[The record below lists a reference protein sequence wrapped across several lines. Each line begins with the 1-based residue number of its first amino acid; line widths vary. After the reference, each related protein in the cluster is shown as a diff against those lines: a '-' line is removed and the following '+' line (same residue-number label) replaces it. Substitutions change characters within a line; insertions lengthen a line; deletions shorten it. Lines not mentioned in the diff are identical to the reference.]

1 LEFEGAVSWCAIYHA
16 DTGMGRIEI
25 GELIKGCYGEGISHG
40 LLTKKCYGE
49 GNSRDFGEIVKR
61 CILGLG
67 ILMVG

>member
-1 LEFEGAVSWCAIYHA
+1 
-16 DTGMGRIEI
+16 MEI